1 MITLNCGSILATV
14 QTVLRGLW
22 RWWVITLDRRA
33 ILATVYV
40 VWVILGGMGCLWVVM
55 FKSRTI
61 LASVHSGDPFW
72 YHCLTVKLKDGI
84 QHHKQNESH
93 SYLEVRG
100 PIIRET

>member
-55 FKSRTI
+55 
-61 LASVHSGDPFW
+61 L
-72 YHCLTVKLKDGI
+72 
-84 QHHKQNESH
+84 
-93 SYLEVRG
+93 
-100 PIIRET
+100 